1 MKIIT
6 FQGNISRFLLATY
19 LLVVG
24 ICGAFDISLGNLGI
38 LVPILA
44 IVTGI
49 FMLTG
54 K

>member
-1 MKIIT
+1 MKIIS
-6 FQGNISRFLLATY
+6 FQGNISRFLLAVY
-19 LLVVG
+19 LLVIG
-24 ICGAFDISLGNLGI
+24 IIGAFDISLGSLGI

-49 FMLTG
+49 FILMG

>member
-1 MKIIT
+1 MKIIS